1 MKYLLETNQSNQ
13 EDETQYLD
21 KLKKI
26 SRQVQLS
33 KAQLDHYHGAW
44 RIAKR
49 MVHPYEYVYSSPC
62 KSKNICDYLPISRSY
77 FKMKEIY
84 QLFLTKYSIQRS
96 FCLAE
101 APGGFVEALLETSV
115 PIIYGSSLISS
126 DKDVPDWSHKL
137 HDNERFHEILGSFQ
151 NGDLLSFDNVI
162 SIIYQ
167 MKRDSCDLITGDGGF
182 DTSDD
187 YNSQEVRSYPLIY
200 SEIYIALHLQ
210 KLGGCFVCKLFDTF
224 DKKTLSLL
232 YLLSKS
238 YRNVSLYKPSMSR
251 ISNSEKYV
259 ICEDFRGAPI
269 DDLNLLTHHFQTHDL
284 EIPLPPSFLRSMLEP
299 VESFSNHQI
308 KSIQKGISYIKK
320 NQLSRKPSSSQ
331 IIQGKKWCLD
341 YDTPLNGNCMF
352 L

>member
-1 MKYLLETNQSNQ
+1 MKYLLKADQSNE

-21 KLKKI
+21 KIKNI
-26 SRQVQLS
+26 SCQVKLS
-33 KAQLDHYHGAW
+33 KAKLDDYRNPW

-62 KSKNICDYLPISRSY
+62 KQKNICNYLPISRSY

-84 QLFLTKYSIQRS
+84 QLFLTQYNIQRS

-115 PIIYGSSLISS
+115 PIIYGTSLISS

-137 HDNERFHEILGSFQ
+137 RTNKRFHEILGSFQ
-151 NGDLLSFDNVI
+151 NGDLLSFNNVL
-162 SIIYQ
+162 SIIYHI
-167 MKRDSCDLITGDGGF
+167 KRGSCDLITGDGGF

-187 YNSQEVRSYPLIY
+187 YNSQEVRSFPLIY

-238 YRNVSLYKPSMSR
+238 YRNISLYKPSMSR

-259 ICEDFRGAPI
+259 ICEDFIGTSV
-269 DDLNLLTHHFQTHDL
+269 DDLNLLTHHFQSHDL
-284 EIPLPPSFLRSMLEP
+284 ELPLPPLFLRSLLEP
-299 VESFSNHQI
+299 IESFSTHQI
-308 KSIQKGISYIKK
+308 KSIQKGINYIKQ

-331 IIQGKKWCLD
+331 ITLGKKWCHD
-341 YDTPLNGNCMF
+341 YDIPLNRNCVF